1 MKMLTTVGRGLIFF
15 SPFSLSAISKFSMMT
30 TSYLYNKKCTKYV
43 YDRMVSRK
51 REFKS
56 WVQPYHKLIRTR
68 PNIKKQ
74 NKKDGKGRKWTKRLS
89 KLLGYELGIMSDF
102 LFS

>member
-1 MKMLTTVGRGLIFF
+1 M
-15 SPFSLSAISKFSMMT
+15 
-30 TSYLYNKKCTKYV
+30 SYLYNKKCTKYV

-51 REFKS
+51 RKFKS

-89 KLLGYELGIMSDF
+89 KLLGYELGIMSVF
-102 LFS
+102 LSFSFFQISLNMLILLFKYYFYNEK